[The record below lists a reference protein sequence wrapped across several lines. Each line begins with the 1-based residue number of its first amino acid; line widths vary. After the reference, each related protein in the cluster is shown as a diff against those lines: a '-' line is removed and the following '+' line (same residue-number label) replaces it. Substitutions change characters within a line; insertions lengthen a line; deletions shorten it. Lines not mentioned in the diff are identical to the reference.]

1 MQLVLNATGRIF
13 AGTVPLCTMCT
24 QSDAY
29 IQQKAKRKQID
40 ARNAKR
46 RKFSSEWDGDDD
58 GEEDD
63 ERNEWEGQPIM
74 KPTITFFGP
83 FFAKR
88 RESGLLP
95 WTGEKLADDFD
106 ERLMED
112 RDQVDLLIVMGTSL
126 KVSCGWLLH
135 QLL

>member
-1 MQLVLNATGRIF
+1 
-13 AGTVPLCTMCT
+13 MCT

-74 KPTITFFGP
+74 KPTITFFGA
-83 FFAKR
+83 FLAKGANLAYCPGQAR
-88 RESGLLP
+88 SWPMTLTSG
-95 WTGEKLADDFD
+95 
-106 ERLMED
+106 
-112 RDQVDLLIVMGTSL
+112 
-126 KVSCGWLLH
+126 
-135 QLL
+135 